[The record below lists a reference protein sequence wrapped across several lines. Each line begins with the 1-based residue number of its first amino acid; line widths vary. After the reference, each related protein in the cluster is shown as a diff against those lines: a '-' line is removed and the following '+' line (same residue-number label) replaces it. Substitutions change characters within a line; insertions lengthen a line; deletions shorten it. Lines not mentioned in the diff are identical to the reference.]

1 MEYYAGLDL
10 HKSMS
15 VIVVKDKEGV
25 LLKRGKVNNEPYA
38 LKEFFS
44 DFDANNVQV
53 VMEATTNYSWMYDQ
67 LEAMGHG
74 VVLAH
79 PLKVKAI
86 ASAKVKTDKIDAGVL
101 SDLLRA
107 NLVPTSYVPP
117 PAIRALREIIRHRIR
132 MVKTRTQ
139 SKHAISAMLS
149 KLNLS
154 TGQTDTFGKKGRL
167 FLKNL
172 NLDESFKIQLEDQ
185 LAQIDFV
192 SERIKSM
199 DRLLALKAKEVPEVV
214 RLVKIPGIG
223 IFSALLILAEIGD
236 IHRFDSPKKLASY
249 SGLVPGVYQ
258 SASTRHA
265 RGITRQG
272 SRYLRWILVE
282 ASQQIIRHP
291 GPLREFYFR
300 LLKGKGH
307 GKALVAVA
315 RKMLV
320 GIYFVLKENKEFCP
334 N

>member
-15 VIVVKDKEGV
+15 VIVVKDKEGA
-25 LLKRGKVNNEPYA
+25 LLKHGKVNNEPHA

-44 DFDANNVQV
+44 DFDADNVHV

-67 LEAMGHG
+67 LEEMGHG

-149 KLNLS
+149 KLNLT

-185 LAQIDFV
+185 LAQIDFI

-199 DRLLALKAKEVPEVV
+199 DRLLALKAKEIPEVI

-223 IFSALLILAEIGD
+223 IFSALVILAEIGD

-249 SGLVPGVYQ
+249 SGLVPGIYQ
-258 SASTRHA
+258 SASTRHG

-282 ASQQIIRHP
+282 ASQMIIRHP

-300 LLKGKGH
+300 LSKAKGH

>member
-25 LLKRGKVNNEPYA
+25 LLKHGKVNNEIHA

-44 DFDANNVQV
+44 DFDEDNVRV

-67 LEAMGHG
+67 LEEMGHG

-86 ASAKVKTDKIDAGVL
+86 ASARVKTDKIDAGVL

-117 PAIRALREIIRHRIR
+117 PAIRALREIVRHRIR
-132 MVKTRTQ
+132 LVKTRTQ

-149 KLNLS
+149 KLNLT

-185 LAQIDFV
+185 LAQIDFI
-192 SERIKSM
+192 SERIKST
-199 DRLLALKAKEVPEVV
+199 DRLLALKAKEIPEVI

-223 IFSALLILAEIGD
+223 IFSSLLILAEIGD

-249 SGLVPGVYQ
+249 SGLVPGIYQ
-258 SASTRHA
+258 SASTRHT

-282 ASQQIIRHP
+282 ASQQIIRYP
-291 GPLREFYFR
+291 GPLREFYLR
-300 LLKGKGH
+300 LSKGKGH